1 MAVQLRFRSKS
12 VSCSRR
18 RTEASSLAVGG
29 RPTLTVSFVPAPAL
43 IGQAMKVDASFEP
56 VDVDVKRD
64 LGLSVTF
71 VDGYVARFEVAEL
84 RLNCPGATCRNLR
97 DRDEDVWPRPG
108 SPTPLRIADAELHGA
123 WGIRITWND
132 THATG
137 IYPFEE
143 LRRWSESRSP
153 GPGPTRSRYG
163 RRDTLR

>member
-1 MAVQLRFRSKS
+1 MD
-12 VSCSRR
+12 
-18 RTEASSLAVGG
+18 G
-29 RPTLTVSFVPAPAL
+29 R
-43 IGQAMKVDASFEP
+43 FEP

-71 VDGYVARFEVAEL
+71 ADGYVAWFEIAEL
-84 RLNCPGATCRNLR
+84 RLNCPCATCRNLR

-123 WGIRITWND
+123 WGVRITWND

-137 IYPFEE
+137 IYPFDE

-153 GPGPTRSRYG
+153 GPEPPGAGTAG
-163 RRDTLR
+163 